1 MYNHAEEQLVNLLY
15 AVFARLRIILGLSI
29 TNQVELE
36 TEGSLEDRKID
47 IINWRHL
54 VWHDPEYM

>member
-1 MYNHAEEQLVNLLY
+1 MYNHAEEQLVNLPY

>member
-15 AVFARLRIILGLSI
+15 EVFARLRIILGLSI

>member
-15 AVFARLRIILGLSI
+15 AVFARLCIILGLSI

-54 VWHDPEYM
+54 LWHDPEYM